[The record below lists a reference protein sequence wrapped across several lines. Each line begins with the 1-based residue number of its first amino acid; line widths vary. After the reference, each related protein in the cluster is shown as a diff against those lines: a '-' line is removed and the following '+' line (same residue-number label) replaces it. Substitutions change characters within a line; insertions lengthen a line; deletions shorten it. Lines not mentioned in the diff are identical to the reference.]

1 MRTKITIIFES
12 HGLGTA
18 TQDNDWEDELLNQVG
33 QRLKSVEGFFENITP
48 TRTRWSL
55 VTFEIVSVERLAE
68 E

>member
-18 TQDNDWEDELLNQVG
+18 TQDNDWRNELGDAVYKALELPDQAYRRG
-33 QRLKSVEGFFENITP
+33 QYP
-48 TRTRWSL
+48 L
-55 VTFEIVSVERLAE
+55 VTFDVVAVEKLAE